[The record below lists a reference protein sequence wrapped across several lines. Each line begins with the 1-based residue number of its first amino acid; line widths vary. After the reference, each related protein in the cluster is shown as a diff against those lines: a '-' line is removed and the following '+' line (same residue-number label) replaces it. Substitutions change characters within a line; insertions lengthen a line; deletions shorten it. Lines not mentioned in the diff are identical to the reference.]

1 MSGGDGEDSVP
12 GRWSDHEDRQGEDF
26 YTIENEK
33 ESVELATERA
43 HVFAQ
48 RALQE
53 HHLKMEGT
61 TEFLISDGDV
71 FGTGTVAMAMGTK
84 ALREVE
90 YQASTS
96 FVTAG

>member
-1 MSGGDGEDSVP
+1 MSGSDGEGSVP
-12 GRWSDHEDRQGEDF
+12 GRWSDHEDGQGEDF

-53 HHLKMEGT
+53 RARNLQ
-61 TEFLISDGDV
+61 SNC
-71 FGTGTVAMAMGTK
+71 
-84 ALREVE
+84 
-90 YQASTS
+90 
-96 FVTAG
+96 